1 MTVHCEERGG
11 QFFCFG
17 RRQQQNARAQGDGII
32 LSLISLFCSLK
43 SLVPGLGGGDWIGYW
58 IAKATIQIG
67 SYIKISFRLE
77 LAQIQ
82 LVLLS
87 PTLLVTVTFVIR
99 KSTCTWARE
108 PVLLVLRAWPGCIS
122 LRMYQLPISLPRTP

>member
-11 QFFCFG
+11 HFFCFG

-99 KSTCTWARE
+99 GTWARE
-108 PVLLVLRAWPGCIS
+108 PVLLVLLDVSLSVCIS
-122 LRMYQLPISLPRTP
+122 LPISLPRTP

>member
-11 QFFCFG
+11 HFFCFG

-58 IAKATIQIG
+58 IAKATNQIG

-87 PTLLVTVTFVIR
+87 PTLLVCDSR
-99 KSTCTWARE
+99 KYLHLGT
-108 PVLLVLRAWPGCIS
+108 
-122 LRMYQLPISLPRTP
+122 